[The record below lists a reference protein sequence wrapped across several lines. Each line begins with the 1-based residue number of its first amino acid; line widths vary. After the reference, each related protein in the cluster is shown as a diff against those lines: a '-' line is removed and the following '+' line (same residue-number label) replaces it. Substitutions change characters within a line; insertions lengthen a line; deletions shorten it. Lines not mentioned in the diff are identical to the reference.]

1 MSIEHVYMII
11 KTELVALSMRRSL
24 IIMLIVIMGLFAEFA
39 VQMYKL
45 RVVRNVDTISS
56 FLKAETEESFREH
69 ARFDLQQAKMCI
81 NYVLKSDLYKY
92 DRFDDRLFKVVDV
105 CAKQVRT
112 TSTGDVFM
120 FDLNTGKFL
129 YDPSLDCY
137 VNTGKVFADKESS
150 IKLMQEIKNNPNTDY
165 PECYLHKDQERCYI
179 ARDKMFMGYDS
190 RRGDNNWFQF
200 DDSIEWL
207 EYVVLPVEYEGFD
220 QKPRGA
226 NTSKPKQYML
236 ALGIQSDE
244 VDKQFERSNEFIGQ
258 FMKESNDINL
268 ILWAIR
274 ILLSTTLL
282 YTLYLSYADKRA
294 YERILNATKI

>member
-1 MSIEHVYMII
+1 MSIEHVYMVI
-11 KTELVALSMRRSL
+11 KTELAALFMRRSL
-24 IIMLIVIMGLFAEFA
+24 IIMLIVLIGLFAEFA
-39 VQMYKL
+39 VQTYKL
-45 RVVRNVDTISS
+45 RVVRNVNTISS
-56 FLKAETEESFREH
+56 FLKVEIEESFREH
-69 ARFDLQQAKMCI
+69 ARLDLQQAKMCI
-81 NYVLKSDLYKY
+81 NSVLKSDFYKN
-92 DRFDDRLFKVVDV
+92 DGFDDRLFKVVDV

-120 FDLNTGKFL
+120 FDLNTGKFI
-129 YDPSLDCY
+129 YDPSLDCH

-179 ARDKMFMGYDS
+179 ARDKMFIGYDS

-244 VDKQFERSNEFIGQ
+244 AYKQFERSNEFIGQ

-274 ILLSTTLL
+274 ILLSTILL

>member
-1 MSIEHVYMII
+1 MPIEHVYMVI
-11 KTELVALSMRRSL
+11 KTELAALSMRRSL

-56 FLKAETEESFREH
+56 FLKAEIEESFREH
-69 ARFDLQQAKMCI
+69 AIFDLQQAKMCI
-81 NYVLKSDLYKY
+81 NYVLKSDLYKN
-92 DRFDDRLFKVVDV
+92 DGFDDRLFKVVDV
-105 CAKQVRT
+105 CAKQVRI

-150 IKLMQEIKNNPNTDY
+150 IKLIQEIKNNPNTDY
-165 PECYLHKDQERCYI
+165 PECCLHKDQERCYI
-179 ARDKMFMGYDS
+179 ARNKMFMGYDS

-207 EYVVLPVEYEGFD
+207 EYVVLPMEYEGFD

-226 NTSKPKQYML
+226 NTIKPKQYML
-236 ALGIQSDE
+236 VLGMQSDE

-274 ILLSTTLL
+274 ILLSTVLL

>member
-1 MSIEHVYMII
+1 MSIEHIYMVI

-56 FLKAETEESFREH
+56 FLKAEIEESFREH

-81 NYVLKSDLYKY
+81 NHVLKSDFYKN
-92 DRFDDRLFKVVDV
+92 DGFDDRLFKVVDV

-112 TSTGDVFM
+112 TNTGDVFM

-137 VNTGKVFADKESS
+137 VNTGKVFADKELS
-150 IKLMQEIKNNPNTDY
+150 IKLMQEIKNTPNTDY

-274 ILLSTTLL
+274 ILLSTILL

>member
-1 MSIEHVYMII
+1 MSIEHVYMIV
-11 KTELVALSMRRSL
+11 KTELAALAMRRSL
-24 IIMLIVIMGLFAEFA
+24 IIMLIVVMGLFAEFS
-39 VQMYKL
+39 VQLYKV
-45 RVVRNVDTISS
+45 RVVHNVETVNNV
-56 FLKAETEESFREH
+56 LKSEIEESFREH

-81 NYVLKSDLYKY
+81 NRILKSEFNKEYA
-92 DRFDDRLFKVVDV
+92 FEDRLFNIVDV

-112 TSTGDVFM
+112 TNTGDVFM
-120 FDLNTGKFL
+120 FNLDTGKFL

-137 VNTGKVFADKESS
+137 VESGKVFADKDAS
-150 IKLMQEIKNNPNTDY
+150 IKLMQRIKDTPDTAY
-165 PECYLHKDQERCYI
+165 PECYLHKDQERCYV
-179 ARDKMFMGYDS
+179 ARDKMFIGYDS

-200 DDSIEWL
+200 DDSVEWL

-226 NTSKPKQYML
+226 NKGKPMQYIL

-244 VDKQFERSNEFIGQ
+244 VNKQFEKSDALIGEFI
-258 FMKESNDINL
+258 KESNDINL

-274 ILLSTTLL
+274 VLLSTILI

-294 YERILNATKI
+294 YERILDATKS

>member
-1 MSIEHVYMII
+1 MVI

-45 RVVRNVDTISS
+45 RVVRNIDTISS
-56 FLKAETEESFREH
+56 FLKVEIEESFREH

-81 NYVLKSDLYKY
+81 NSVLKSDFYKN
-92 DRFDDRLFKVVDV
+92 DGFDDRLFKVVDV
-105 CAKQVRT
+105 CAKQIRT

-165 PECYLHKDQERCYI
+165 PECCLHKDQERCYI

-220 QKPRGA
+220 QKPRGT

-244 VDKQFERSNEFIGQ
+244 VDKQFERSNKFIGQ

-274 ILLSTTLL
+274 ILLSTILL

-294 YERILNATKI
+294 YERIINATKI

>member
-1 MSIEHVYMII
+1 MSIEHVYMVI
-11 KTELVALSMRRSL
+11 KTELAALSMRRSL
-24 IIMLIVIMGLFAEFA
+24 IIVLIVIMGLFAEFT

-45 RVVRNVDTISS
+45 KVVQN
-56 FLKAETEESFREH
+56 AETVNKLLKDEIEESFREH

-81 NYVLKSDLYKY
+81 NRVLKSDFYKN
-92 DRFDDRLFKVVDV
+92 DMFDDRLFKVVDV
-105 CAKQVRT
+105 CAKQIRT

-120 FDLNTGKFL
+120 FDLNTGKFI

-137 VNTGKVFADKESS
+137 INTGKVFANREVSLDLMRQ
-150 IKLMQEIKNNPNTDY
+150 IKDNPSTDY
-165 PECYLHKDQERCYI
+165 PECYLHKDPERCFV

-220 QKPRGA
+220 QVLRGA
-226 NTSKPKQYML
+226 NKSKPKQYML
-236 ALGIQSDE
+236 ALGIQTDE
-244 VDKQFERSNEFIGQ
+244 VAKQFEKSNEFLGKFI
-258 FMKESNDINL
+258 KDSNDINL

-274 ILLSTTLL
+274 VLLSTILI
-282 YTLYLSYADKRA
+282 YTMYLSYADKRA
-294 YERILNATKI
+294 YERILNATKS

>member
-1 MSIEHVYMII
+1 MSIENVYVIV
-11 KTELVALSMRRSL
+11 KTELTALTMRKSFIVL
-24 IIMLIVIMGLFAEFA
+24 LIVIMGLFAEFA
-39 VQMYKL
+39 VQIHKL
-45 RVVRNVDTISS
+45 KIIKNAEMVEK
-56 FLKAETEESFREH
+56 FLKEEIEEAFREH

-81 NYVLKSDLYKY
+81 NSVLKSDFYKN
-92 DRFDDRLFKVVDV
+92 DGFDDRLFKVVDV

-120 FDLNTGKFL
+120 FDLNTGKFI

-137 VNTGKVFADKESS
+137 VNTNKVFADKESS

-165 PECYLHKDQERCYI
+165 PECCLHKDQERCYI
-179 ARDKMFMGYDS
+179 ARNKMFMGYDS

-200 DDSIEWL
+200 DDAIEWL

-220 QKPRGA
+220 SLPRGA
-226 NTSKPKQYML
+226 NKNKPKQYL
-236 ALGIQSDE
+236 LVLGIQTDE
-244 VDKQFERSNEFIGQ
+244 VAKQFEKSDEFLGKFI
-258 FMKESNDINL
+258 KDSNDINV

-274 ILLSTTLL
+274 VLLSTILI

-294 YERILNATKI
+294 YERILNATKS

>member
-1 MSIEHVYMII
+1 MII
-11 KTELVALSMRRSL
+11 KTELAALSMRRSL
-24 IIMLIVIMGLFAEFA
+24 IIVLIVIMGLFAEFA

-45 RVVRNVDTISS
+45 RVVRNVDTVNS
-56 FLKAETEESFREH
+56 FLKSEIEESFREH

-81 NYVLKSDLYKY
+81 NRILKSDFYKN
-92 DRFDDRLFKVVDV
+92 DNFDDRLFKIVDV

-120 FDLNTGKFL
+120 FDLTTGKFL

-137 VNTGKVFADKESS
+137 VDIGKVFASKESS
-150 IKLMQEIKNNPNTDY
+150 VKLIKELKNSPNTEY
-165 PECYLHKDQERCYI
+165 PECYLHKDQERCFI

-200 DDSIEWL
+200 DDAIEWL

-220 QKPRGA
+220 NFPRGT
-226 NTSKPKQYML
+226 NNNKPKQYL
-236 ALGIQSDE
+236 LVLGIQADE
-244 VDKQFERSNEFIGQ
+244 VAKQFEKSDEFLGKFI
-258 FMKESNDINL
+258 KDSNDINL

-274 ILLSTTLL
+274 VLLSTILI

>member
-1 MSIEHVYMII
+1 MSIEHVYMIV
-11 KTELVALSMRRSL
+11 KTELIALAMRRSL
-24 IIMLIVIMGLFAEFA
+24 IIALIVIMGLFAEFS
-39 VQMYKL
+39 VQIYKL
-45 RVVRNVDTISS
+45 RVVRNVDTVNM
-56 FLKAETEESFREH
+56 FLKSEIEESFREH

-81 NYVLKSDLYKY
+81 NCILKSEFHKDDK
-92 DRFDDRLFKVVDV
+92 FDDRLFVVVDV
-105 CAKQVRT
+105 CVKQVRT
-112 TSTGDVFM
+112 TSTGDAFM
-120 FDLNTGKFL
+120 FDLTTGKFM

-137 VNTGKVFADKESS
+137 VENGKVFADKEASS
-150 IKLMQEIKNNPNTDY
+150 KLMEEIKNNPGANY
-165 PECYLHKDQERCYI
+165 PECYLHKDIDQCFI

-190 RRGDNNWFQF
+190 RRGDNTWFQF

-220 QKPRGA
+220 NALRGH
-226 NTSKPKQYML
+226 NIGKPKQYIL

-258 FMKESNDINL
+258 FLKESNDINL

-274 ILLSTTLL
+274 ILLSTILL
-282 YTLYLSYADKRA
+282 YTLYLSHADKRA

>member
-1 MSIEHVYMII
+1 MSIEHVYMVI
-11 KTELVALSMRRSL
+11 KTELIALSMRRSL
-24 IIMLIVIMGLFAEFA
+24 IIVLIVIMGLFAEFT

-45 RVVRNVDTISS
+45 KVVRN
-56 FLKAETEESFREH
+56 AETINKLLKDEIEESFREH

-81 NYVLKSDLYKY
+81 NRVLKSDFYKN
-92 DRFDDRLFKVVDV
+92 DMFEDRLFKVVDV
-105 CAKQVRT
+105 CAKQIRT

-120 FDLNTGKFL
+120 FDLNTGKFI

-137 VNTGKVFADKESS
+137 INTGKVFANREVSLDLMRQ
-150 IKLMQEIKNNPNTDY
+150 IKDNPSTDY
-165 PECYLHKDQERCYI
+165 PECYLHKDQERCFI

-220 QKPRGA
+220 QVLRGA
-226 NTSKPKQYML
+226 NTHKPKQYIL
-236 ALGIQSDE
+236 ALGIQTDE
-244 VDKQFERSNEFIGQ
+244 VATQFERSDEFISK
-258 FMKESNDINL
+258 FIKESSDINL

-274 ILLSTTLL
+274 VLLSTILI

-294 YERILNATKI
+294 YERILNATKM